1 MRDSEVNQLAGST
14 LFRSVPRET
23 SPLLEWFA
31 RARECT
37 KRRQILSLP
46 QIPLIF
52 MAAEVKF
59 KSILSLIPDNPGVYQ
74 FIDSYGVVIYVGK
87 AKNLKKRVTSYF
99 SKNQSGKT
107 IALLRKTSD
116 IRHIVVDNESDA
128 LLLENNLIKKHQP
141 RYNILL
147 KDDKTFPWICVK
159 NEPFPRVF
167 STRNPVRDGSVYF
180 GPYTSGLMVKT
191 LVSFIRQLYKLRT
204 CSHNLTKQNIDAG
217 KFKVCL
223 EYHLGNC
230 KAPCVGK
237 QQESDYQENMDQ
249 IKDILKGNISTVL
262 DHLKMTMAKY
272 SGELRFEEAQSIK
285 EKIEI
290 LSRFKSKSTI
300 VSNTIRNVDV
310 FAITQESDNAYV
322 NYLKVNEGAVIQAL
336 TIELKIRA
344 EEEKESILGF
354 AITEIRQR
362 LQSDSP
368 EIILPFEPDILLDK
382 VKYTVPK
389 AGEKLKL
396 LELAERNAIYYKLE
410 QKKKRMEHSPQ
421 ARTGKNLEKLKNDLH
436 MSELPAHIE
445 CFDNSNI
452 MGTNP
457 VAACVVFKNA
467 RPSKVDYRHFNIKT
481 VSGAD
486 DFSSMEEIVYR
497 RYRRIIEE
505 NQKLPQLVIID
516 GGKGQLSSAM
526 KSIDKLGLRE
536 KITVIGIAK
545 KLEEIYFPGDSV
557 PIYLDKNSISL
568 KIIQQLRNEA
578 HRFGINF
585 HRDKRSSQMIK
596 SDLDQ
601 IKGIGPKTKEIL
613 LKHFESAETIKNASV
628 EELENLVGSSK
639 SKVLLDYFRK

>member
-1 MRDSEVNQLAGST
+1 MAADEKFKA
-14 LFRSVPRET
+14 
-23 SPLLEWFA
+23 
-31 RARECT
+31 
-37 KRRQILSLP
+37 ILS
-46 QIPLIF
+46 
-52 MAAEVKF
+52 
-59 KSILSLIPDNPGVYQ
+59 SIPDNPGIYQ
-74 FIDSYGVVIYVGK
+74 FLDASGVTLYIGK

-107 IALLRKTSD
+107 IALLRKTFD
-116 IRHIVVDNESDA
+116 IRHIVVDHESDA

-147 KDDKTFPWICVK
+147 KDDKTFPWICIK

-167 STRNPVRDGSVYF
+167 STRNPVRDGSLYF
-180 GPYTSGLMVKT
+180 GPYTSALMVKT
-191 LVSFIRQLYKLRT
+191 LISFVRQLYKIRT
-204 CSHNLTKQNIDAG
+204 CSLNLLQSNIEAG
-217 KFKVCL
+217 KYKVCL

-230 KAPCVGK
+230 KGPCVGN
-237 QQESDYQENMDQ
+237 QPEIEHIENINQ
-249 IKDILKGNISTVL
+249 IKDILKGNILGVI
-262 DHLKMTMAKY
+262 DHLKRDMKKF
-272 SGELRFEEAQSIK
+272 SEDLRFEDAQSVK
-285 EKIEI
+285 EKIDI
-290 LSRFKSKSTI
+290 LSRFRSRSTV

-322 NYLKVNEGAVIQAL
+322 NYLKVVQGSIIQAL
-336 TIELKIRA
+336 TIELKTRV

-362 LQSDSP
+362 LASDSL
-368 EIILPFEPDILLDK
+368 EIIVPFKPDILLDK

-389 AGEKLKL
+389 AGEKQKL

-410 QKKKRMEHSPQ
+410 QKKRRMEHSPQ
-421 ARTGKNLEKLKNDLH
+421 VRTGKNLEKLKNDLH
-436 MSELPAHIE
+436 MPELPTHIE

-457 VAACVVFKNA
+457 VAACVVFRNA
-467 RPSKVDYRHFNIKT
+467 RPSKNEYRHFNIKT
-481 VSGAD
+481 VTGPD

-497 RYRRIIEE
+497 RYRRMIEE

-526 KSIDKLGLRE
+526 KSLDKLGLRE
-536 KITVIGIAK
+536 KVTVIGIAK

-585 HRDKRSSQMIK
+585 HRDKRSSEMIK

-601 IKGIGPKTKEIL
+601 IKGIGPRTKEIL
-613 LKHFESAETIKNASV
+613 LKYFESAEKIKGASA
-628 EELENLVGSSK
+628 EELEKLVGSAK
-639 SKVLLDYFRK
+639 TAVLTEYLAKIAIVSTWNNFL

>member
-1 MRDSEVNQLAGST
+1 
-14 LFRSVPRET
+14 
-23 SPLLEWFA
+23 
-31 RARECT
+31 
-37 KRRQILSLP
+37 
-46 QIPLIF
+46 
-52 MAAEVKF
+52 MAADAKF
-59 KSILSLIPDNPGVYQ
+59 KSILSSIPDNPGVYQ
-74 FIDSYGVVIYVGK
+74 FIDSAGLIIYIGK

-116 IRHIVVDNESDA
+116 IRHIVVDYESDA

-147 KDDKTFPWICVK
+147 KDDKTFPWICIK
-159 NEPFPRVF
+159 NEPFPRIF
-167 STRNPVRDGSVYF
+167 STRNLVKDGSAYF

-191 LVSFIRQLYKLRT
+191 LISFIRQLYKLRT
-204 CSHNLTKQNIDAG
+204 CSLNLTKSNIEAG

-237 QQESDYQENMDQ
+237 QSQDDYHENIDM
-249 IKDILKGNISTVL
+249 IRDILKGNISTVI
-262 DHLKMTMAKY
+262 DHLKKVMNKY
-272 SGELRFEEAQSIK
+272 SAELRFEEAQSVK
-285 EKIEI
+285 EKLEI
-290 LSRFKSKSTI
+290 ISRFRSKSTV

-310 FAITQESDNAYV
+310 FAISQEADNVYV
-322 NYLKVNEGAVIQAL
+322 NYLKVVEGAIIQAL
-336 TIELKIRA
+336 TIELKIRID
-344 EEEKESILGF
+344 EEIESILGF

-362 LQSDSP
+362 LSSDSP
-368 EIILPFEPDILLDK
+368 EIILPFKPDIQLDK

-389 AGEKLKL
+389 AGEKQKL

-421 ARTGKNLEKLKNDLH
+421 VRTGKNLEKLKNDLH
-436 MSELPAHIE
+436 MPELPVHIE

-457 VAACVVFKNA
+457 VAACVVFRNA
-467 RPSKVDYRHFNIKT
+467 RPSKNDYRHFNIKT
-481 VSGAD
+481 VTGPD

-497 RYRRIIEE
+497 RYKRMIEE
-505 NQKLPQLVIID
+505 NQKLPQLIIID

-526 KSIDKLGLRE
+526 KSIDNLGLRE
-536 KITVIGIAK
+536 KVTVIGIAK

-585 HRDKRSSQMIK
+585 HRDKRSSDMIK

-613 LKHFESAETIKNASV
+613 LKHFESVGKIKEASL
-628 EELENLVGSSK
+628 EELENLVGSAK
-639 SKVLLDYFRK
+639 SSILTGYFNK

>member
-1 MRDSEVNQLAGST
+1 ME
-14 LFRSVPRET
+14 
-23 SPLLEWFA
+23 
-31 RARECT
+31 
-37 KRRQILSLP
+37 
-46 QIPLIF
+46 
-52 MAAEVKF
+52 AEAKF

-74 FIDSYGVVIYVGK
+74 FIDFAGTIIYIGK

-107 IALLRKTSD
+107 IALLKKTAD
-116 IRHIVVDNESDA
+116 IRHIVVDYESDA

-147 KDDKTFPWICVK
+147 KDDKTFPWICIK

-191 LVSFIRQLYKLRT
+191 LISFIRQLFKLRT
-204 CSHNLTKQNIDAG
+204 CSHNLTQSNIEAG

-230 KAPCVGK
+230 KAPCVGL
-237 QQESDYQENMDQ
+237 QPESDYLENIGQ
-249 IKDILKGNISTVL
+249 IRDILKGNISTVI
-262 DHLKMTMAKY
+262 DHLKRTMTKY
-272 SGELRFEEAQSIK
+272 SLELRFEEAQSVK
-285 EKIEI
+285 EKIDII
-290 LSRFKSKSTI
+290 LKFRSRSAV

-322 NYLKVNEGAVIQAL
+322 NYLKVVQGAVIQAL

-344 EEEKESILGF
+344 DEEKESILAF

-362 LQSDSP
+362 LLSDSP
-368 EIILPFEPDILLDK
+368 EIILPFEPDLLLDR

-421 ARTGKNLEKLKNDLH
+421 VRTGKNLEKLKNDLH
-436 MSELPAHIE
+436 MPDLPVHIE

-457 VAACVVFKNA
+457 VAACVVFRNA
-467 RPSKVDYRHFNIKT
+467 RPSKNDYRHFNIKT
-481 VSGAD
+481 ITGPD

-497 RYRRIIEE
+497 RYKRMIEE

-526 KSIDKLGLRE
+526 KSIDKMGLRE
-536 KITVIGIAK
+536 KVTVIGIAK

-568 KIIQQLRNEA
+568 KIIQSLRNEA

-585 HRDKRSSQMIK
+585 HRDKRSSEMIK

-601 IKGIGPKTKEIL
+601 INGIGPKTKEIL
-613 LKHFESAETIKNASV
+613 LKHFESVDKIKSASI
-628 EELENLVGSSK
+628 EELENLVGPAKSSIL
-639 SKVLLDYFRK
+639 SGYFNK